1 MLHVLYNHKK
11 FKEVQY
17 NLINYS
23 DLILLNNHKKQ
34 EQWKMCNVSANYS
47 TI

>member
-34 EQWKMCNVSANYS
+34 EQLMQNVQC
-47 TI
+47 IC

>member
-1 MLHVLYNHKK
+1 MLHVLYINHKK

-34 EQWKMCNVSANYS
+34 EQLMKNVQC
-47 TI
+47 IC

>member
-1 MLHVLYNHKK
+1 MLLYNHKK
-11 FKEVQY
+11 IKQVQY

-34 EQWKMCNVSANYS
+34 EQLMKNVQC
-47 TI
+47 IC